1 MEKYIF
7 RENDGWIM
15 LMIKKYIAAHARFFV
30 RNSSV
35 RSRTDLRFKIDRY
48 RCFIV
53 PLGGTE
59 NVNILSSPNELL
71 PQSSISSREIDNL
84 DDRDNVASLRGIRN
98 LHVFA

>member
-1 MEKYIF
+1 MD
-7 RENDGWIM
+7 NADD
-15 LMIKKYIAAHARFFV
+15 KKIYKAAHARFFV

-35 RSRTDLRFKIDRY
+35 RSRTDLRFNRY